1 MTSRRY
7 AEQKDGLPA
16 AEDGHGGYEMTGLQ
30 SGSTTANGSGES
42 MTAFYS
48 EVTSTQNAITEYESN
63 VSRISDLQTRLLS
76 ALDENSSR
84 QIQSQVDDL
93 VSVTRTLGNSLRERI
108 QKLAAWPAKGRN
120 AEIRKNQTGVLKSK
134 FMDALQRYQKVEQ
147 QHREKQRE
155 RVARQFKI
163 VKQDATPEEIAA
175 VVDDSGPG
183 SNQIFAEAISSS
195 TRFSEARTAQRDVQ
209 ARHEDLKQIERTLTE
224 LMQLFNDMATLVI
237 EQEETIAAVD
247 NQAIQVEKDT
257 SEGHRN
263 LVQAVVHAANARRAR
278 WICFCIFLAI
288 IAALA
293 IGLGVH
299 FANHH

>member
-1 MTSRRY
+1 MASRRY
-7 AEQKDGLPA
+7 AGQKDGLPA

-30 SGSTTANGSGES
+30 SSSTTANGSGES
-42 MTAFYS
+42 MAAFYS
-48 EVTSTQNAITEYESN
+48 EVTSTQNAIKEYESN
-63 VSRISDLQTRLLS
+63 VSSISDLQTRLLS

-84 QIQSQVDDL
+84 QIQSQIDAL
-93 VSVTRTLGNSLRERI
+93 VSETRALGNNLRERI

-120 AEIRKNQTGVLKSK
+120 AEIRKNQAGVLKAK
-134 FMDALQRYQKVEQ
+134 FMDALQHYQKVEQ

-183 SNQIFAEAISSS
+183 SNQVFAQAVSSS

-224 LMQLFNDMATLVI
+224 LMQLFNDMATLVV
-237 EQEETIAAVD
+237 EQEETITAID

>member
-1 MTSRRY
+1 
-7 AEQKDGLPA
+7 
-16 AEDGHGGYEMTGLQ
+16 MTGLQ
-30 SGSTTANGSGES
+30 SGSTTANESGES
-42 MTAFYS
+42 MAAFYS
-48 EVTSTQNAITEYESN
+48 EVTSTQNAIKEYVSN
-63 VSRISDLQTRLLS
+63 VSSISDLQTRLLS

-84 QIQSQVDDL
+84 QIQSQIDVL
-93 VSVTRTLGNSLRERI
+93 VSETRTLGNSLRERI

-120 AEIRKNQTGVLKSK
+120 AEIRKNQAGVSKAK
-134 FMDALQRYQKVEQ
+134 FMDALQHYQKVEQ

-183 SNQIFAEAISSS
+183 SNQVFARAVSLS
-195 TRFSEARTAQRDVQ
+195 TRFSEARIAQRDVQ

-224 LMQLFNDMATLVI
+224 LMQLFNDMATLVV
-237 EQEETIAAVD
+237 EQEETIAAID

-278 WICFCIFLAI
+278 WICFCIFFVI